1 MYLFSYRG
9 NRRYYMFARLLG
21 GCFWKVSFQSIR
33 DFAICLIGPFV
44 EELLFRGVVL
54 KRLLIY
60 MDNVYSAIA
69 LSAVL
74 FALFHVNPAQIPGA
88 LILGLITGYIVY
100 RTKSIFYSFFVH
112 AIYNSLCCLQYF
124 AIGYESKTIDLV
136 NGNWYIYLSLAIS
149 SLGIGYFVV
158 KTMNFKLSSIK
169 K

>member
-1 MYLFSYRG
+1 MYNNDQYEVIMNNKFSWWF
-9 NRRYYMFARLLG
+9 NSL
-21 GCFWKVSFQSIR
+21 
-33 DFAICLIGPFV
+33 
-44 EELLFRGVVL
+44 EEACDKIIQV
-54 KRLLIY
+54 LIY
-60 MDNVYSAIA
+60 MNNVYSAII

-88 LILGLITGYIVY
+88 FILGLITGYIVY

-112 AIYNSLCCLQYF
+112 AIYNSLCCLQYV

-136 NGNWYIYLSLAIS
+136 NGNWYIYLLLAIS

-158 KTMNFKLSSIK
+158 KTMNFKLSLIK